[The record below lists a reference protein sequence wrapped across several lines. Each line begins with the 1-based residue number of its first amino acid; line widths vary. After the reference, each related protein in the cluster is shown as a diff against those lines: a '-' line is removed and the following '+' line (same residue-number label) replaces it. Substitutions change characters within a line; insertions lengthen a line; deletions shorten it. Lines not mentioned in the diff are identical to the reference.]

1 MNRPINYLLLCFTV
15 CLLLSGCTKERV
27 SLVNRR
33 NYKERLEHLEIG
45 YAYDNLPVTSQV
57 ILRDLDEYIQNHG
70 EKIYRGNE
78 SHYLYHQ
85 GLMQLYSADF
95 FNAFHTLREYVD
107 MTGDVVG
114 PYYHIGHVLFRQ
126 FDLTGVEVSSLCA
139 IAQTLPGQTQL
150 VLGQQRSLMSMLN
163 APGYPFAW
171 LDDEVLSDEV
181 KETEEYQE
189 AYNLYLTAVNNAEA
203 SLERRFERSSISSVF
218 TNKHVE
224 RFERKAKPTD
234 MEIDFMVAYHLHPY
248 HVDYEQAADWA
259 DKRNRKINRGN
270 FLNYHLT
277 CNLMRAYLGVDR
289 FDEAVRVY
297 ELNKDQV
304 SADIRE
310 LKASQEHL
318 YLYLSAAYA
327 GKRELDKSLE
337 YLERELSITE
347 IHKSWLHSDAP
358 KTLEDLVK
366 KGDMLYSLFA
376 MVFLLDEF
384 EQFEKAGRSGEL
396 KLLVDSYVNRY
407 RHLPVFNKY

>member
-1 MNRPINYLLLCFTV
+1 
-15 CLLLSGCTKERV
+15 
-27 SLVNRR
+27 
-33 NYKERLEHLEIG
+33 
-45 YAYDNLPVTSQV
+45 
-57 ILRDLDEYIQNHG
+57 
-70 EKIYRGNE
+70 
-78 SHYLYHQ
+78 
-85 GLMQLYSADF
+85 
-95 FNAFHTLREYVD
+95 
-107 MTGDVVG
+107 
-114 PYYHIGHVLFRQ
+114 
-126 FDLTGVEVSSLCA
+126 
-139 IAQTLPGQTQL
+139 
-150 VLGQQRSLMSMLN
+150 
-163 APGYPFAW
+163 
-171 LDDEVLSDEV
+171 
-181 KETEEYQE
+181 
-189 AYNLYLTAVNNAEA
+189 
-203 SLERRFERSSISSVF
+203 
-218 TNKHVE
+218 
-224 RFERKAKPTD
+224 
-234 MEIDFMVAYHLHPY
+234 
-248 HVDYEQAADWA
+248 
-259 DKRNRKINRGN
+259 
-270 FLNYHLT
+270 
-277 CNLMRAYLGVDR
+277 MRAYLGVDR